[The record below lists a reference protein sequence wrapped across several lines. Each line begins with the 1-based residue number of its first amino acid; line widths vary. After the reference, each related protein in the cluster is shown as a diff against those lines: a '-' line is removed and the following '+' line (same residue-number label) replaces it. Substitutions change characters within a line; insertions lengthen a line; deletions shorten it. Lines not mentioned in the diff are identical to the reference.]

1 MDEVAEETSRLLVS
15 CDERCFPG
23 ALRSQ
28 AFSSPDN
35 PIFNIGLFK
44 KSKLFDSWSGCVSRW
59 STGFKAGCQKRRVCS
74 RREEQGSNE
83 TSTLEEIWWTP
94 HSPVKQNFEVT
105 TCIGQNV
112 FASLPDTNN
121 FVLLT
126 NLLQINISMS
136 KAGALVITT
145 PSVLRN
151 PQHQMALRW
160 LVR

>member
-1 MDEVAEETSRLLVS
+1 MDTTQSM
-15 CDERCFPG
+15 
-23 ALRSQ
+23 
-28 AFSSPDN
+28 
-35 PIFNIGLFK
+35 
-44 KSKLFDSWSGCVSRW
+44 
-59 STGFKAGCQKRRVCS
+59 
-74 RREEQGSNE
+74 
-83 TSTLEEIWWTP
+83 
-94 HSPVKQNFEVT
+94 KQSFEVT

-121 FVLLT
+121 FVLRT
-126 NLLQINISMS
+126 SLLQINISMS